1 MGASLGNLGEGSYAG
16 GLCVE
21 EGSGTG
27 VFPYR
32 GPAGGLG
39 DGGPSTGNFERWMKG
54 AVGMGRLS
62 LYRLTV
68 EDLEGG
74 LLY

>member
-27 VFPYR
+27 VSPYR
-32 GPAGGLG
+32 GPVGEPGEG
-39 DGGPSTGNFERWMKG
+39 NPSTGDFKN
-54 AVGMGRLS
+54 
-62 LYRLTV
+62 
-68 EDLEGG
+68 
-74 LLY
+74 